1 MRNRLRFSIATM
13 LLLTIACAL
22 VSKWFVSTIEVPQ
35 ERVEEWTEMGILASS
50 IALVE
55 ASYPED
61 RWALCAIASG
71 EGYYCH
77 LSEGVHF
84 LGTTGGS
91 YFSLGVQLPIDLS
104 DGWSTE
110 LKNIAERP
118 DGKVRRL
125 VPGEI
130 VAMQFGNPTCWKL
143 ASGSDVSMGTLTV
156 LKINNEHATIK
167 VAAKI
172 PLRGMIETESEVV
185 LEIDRTFELDI
196 MWPEDPLAV
205 IPRKSRVSKR

>member
-1 MRNRLRFSIATM
+1 MRNRFRFSIATL
-13 LLLTIACAL
+13 LLLTVACAL
-22 VSKWFVSTIEVPQ
+22 VSKWFVSTSEVL
-35 ERVEEWTEMGILASS
+35 EEGVEEWTEMGILSCS

-55 ASYPED
+55 ASYPRD

-77 LSEGVHF
+77 LSEGVNY

-110 LKNIAERP
+110 LKNIADRP
-118 DGKVRRL
+118 DGNVRRL
-125 VPGEI
+125 VPGEV
-130 VAMQFGNPTCWKL
+130 VALQFGNPTCWQL
-143 ASGSDVSMGTLTV
+143 VSGSDVSMGTLTV

-172 PLRGMIETESEVV
+172 PLRGMIDTESEVV
-185 LEIDRTFELDI
+185 LDIDRTFDLDI

-205 IPRKSRVSKR
+205 IPRKS